1 MEQTKVKS
9 ILTKTGVVIFLA
21 AVCGILWGSAFPSVK
36 TGYELFQIAPEDN
49 ASKLLFAGIR
59 FGTAGLVT
67 ILFASVKR
75 KRICLPNQRNVVGIL
90 VLGLVQTSLQYVFFY
105 LGLANT
111 TGVKASIFG
120 AVSTFFAVALAHFI
134 YRNDK
139 LNKFKIIGCIAG
151 FAGVVVVNLGVG
163 GLEASFTFQGE
174 GFIILAALSSAVGAL
189 MSKNVAAN
197 GDSMTITG
205 WQLLIGGGV
214 LCLIGLPRGR
224 LNPVGP
230 EAFLLL
236 GYMILLSAVA
246 FVIWT
251 ALLYYNPVGKITVYN
266 FMTPVFGVI
275 LSAACLGENLWD
287 WRYLVAL
294 VLVCFGIFAVNRIKP
309 PRPSEESGTKNS
321 PMEPATRSE
330 GSNPQGK

>member
-1 MEQTKVKS
+1 MERSRKET
-9 ILTKTGVVIFLA
+9 ILTKTGVVILLA

-36 TGYELFQIAPEDN
+36 TGYELFQIASDDS
-49 ASKLLFAGIR
+49 AGKVLFAGIR
-59 FGTAGLVT
+59 FSMAGLVT

-75 KRICLPNQRNVVGIL
+75 KRICLPNRRNIVGIL
-90 VLGLVQTSLQYVFFY
+90 VLGLVQTTLQYVFFY

-120 AVSTFFAVALAHFI
+120 AVSTFFAVTLAHFI

-139 LNKFKIIGCIAG
+139 LNRFKVIGCIAG

-163 GLEASFTFQGE
+163 GMEASFSFQGE

-189 MSKNVAAN
+189 LSKNVASN

-214 LCLIGLPRGR
+214 LCLIGLPQGR

-230 EAFLLL
+230 QAFLLL

-275 LSAACLGENLWD
+275 LSAAFLGENLWD
-287 WRYLVAL
+287 WRYLAAL
-294 VLVCFGIFAVNRIKP
+294 ALVCFGIFAVNRVKP
-309 PRPSEESGTKNS
+309 SQQEEKK
-321 PMEPATRSE
+321 
-330 GSNPQGK
+330 SN

>member
-1 MEQTKVKS
+1 MEQSKKGA
-9 ILTKTGVVIFLA
+9 IFTKTGVVVLLA
-21 AVCGILWGSAFPSVK
+21 AVCAILWGSAFPCVK
-36 TGYELFQIAPEDN
+36 TGYELFQIAPDDS

-59 FGTAGLVT
+59 FGMAGLVT
-67 ILFASVKR
+67 ILFASLKR
-75 KRICLPNQRNVVGIL
+75 KRMCLPNQRNIVGIL
-90 VLGLVQTSLQYVFFY
+90 VLGLVQTTLQYVFFY

-120 AVSTFFAVALAHFI
+120 AVSTFFAVVLAHFI

-139 LNKFKIIGCIAG
+139 LNRFKVVGCIAG
-151 FAGVVVVNLGVG
+151 FTGVVIVNLGLG
-163 GLEASFTFQGE
+163 GLEASFSFQGE

-189 MSKNVAAN
+189 LSKNVASN

-205 WQLLIGGGV
+205 WQLLIGGAV
-214 LCLIGLPRGR
+214 LCLIGLPRGK
-224 LNPVGP
+224 LDPVGP

-275 LSAACLGENLWD
+275 LSAAFLGENLWD
-287 WRYLVAL
+287 WRYLAAL
-294 VLVCFGIFAVNRIKP
+294 VLVCFGIFAVNRVKQPKEREKNLNKP
-309 PRPSEESGTKNS
+309 PPRK
-321 PMEPATRSE
+321 
-330 GSNPQGK
+330 